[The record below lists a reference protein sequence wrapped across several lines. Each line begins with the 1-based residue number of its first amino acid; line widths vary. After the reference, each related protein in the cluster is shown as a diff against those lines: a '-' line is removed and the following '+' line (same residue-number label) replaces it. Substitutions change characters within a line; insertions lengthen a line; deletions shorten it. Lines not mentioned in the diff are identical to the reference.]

1 MQPVKAKQ
9 ERGGKPVAGN
19 SPALPDEGGIV
30 LPRFLRWP
38 VRHAARLL
46 NGGFSLSL
54 RKVAGLTLAVIVSG
68 GAAGL
73 VQGGQADEMLA
84 GATAWAGFRIADV
97 EIEGVKEISRIDVL
111 TNIDLGAER
120 SLFSFD
126 VHKARDELKR
136 LAWASDVS
144 VSKAYPDKVVVKVV
158 ERKPFAIWQNG
169 QALFLVERDG
179 HEIVPYDDRFAGLP
193 LIVGKGA
200 NSEAAALIAAVERH
214 GELAGQVKAYVRVAD
229 RRWNLTLNNGVSV
242 LLPETGAE
250 QQLAALAAMQRE
262 ERIFDRAVERIDLRF
277 GDRVVVRLTP
287 GAAAQRKTIMD
298 TRIEQ
303 LKKQAREANI

>member
-9 ERGGKPVAGN
+9 AKGSKRAGQN
-19 SPALPDEGGIV
+19 GAARADEGGIV

-46 NGGFSLSL
+46 NGGFQISP
-54 RKVAGLTLAVIVSG
+54 RRIAALTLAVVLSG

-73 VQGGQADEMLA
+73 YQGGQADEMLA

-97 EIEGVKEISRIDVL
+97 QIDGVSQISRIDVL

-126 VHKARDELKR
+126 VHKARDDLKL

-144 VSKAYPDKVVVKVV
+144 VSKAYPDKVIVKVV

-169 QALFLVERDG
+169 QSLYLVERDG

-200 NSEAAALIAAVERH
+200 NSEAAALIASVDRH
-214 GELAGQVKAYVRVAD
+214 AEFAGKVKAYVRVAD
-229 RRWNLTLNNGVSV
+229 RRWNLTLDNGVSV
-242 LLPETGAE
+242 LLPEAGAE
-250 QQLAALAAMQRE
+250 QQLAELARMQRE
-262 ERIFDRAVERIDLRF
+262 ENVFSRAIEMIDMRF
-277 GDRVVVRLTP
+277 ADRVIVRLTP
-287 GAAAQRKTIMD
+287 EAAAQRKTIMD
-298 TRIEQ
+298 ARIEQ
-303 LKKQAREANI
+303 LKKLAKEANI